1 MCEFPDLWRNTYT
14 HHDLDKETTWK
25 GKVLSLNLHINHSYF
40 NIYLFY
46 YYRSIIFGPFHNM
59 KSLLW
64 TYNLYYYHLSYKYT

>member
-40 NIYLFY
+40 NIYFIITAVLFWAP
-46 YYRSIIFGPFHNM
+46 STTW
-59 KSLLW
+59 S
-64 TYNLYYYHLSYKYT
+64 LYYEHTTYIIIT